1 MKIYIKM
8 EGPLHKL
15 ELFSSGNNIAEG
27 GAFKCFPLIY
37 MCNREGEKEEY
48 KEYDIKWDREKA
60 GVTETKSVI

>member
-1 MKIYIKM
+1 MITNIGKHRENVSFLMKFYIKM

-37 MCNREGEKEEY
+37 MCNREGEKEV
-48 KEYDIKWDREKA
+48 R
-60 GVTETKSVI
+60 V

>member
-1 MKIYIKM
+1 MSVFLMKIYIKM

-37 MCNREGEKEEY
+37 MSIREGEKEV
-48 KEYDIKWDREKA
+48 R
-60 GVTETKSVI
+60 V